1 MPEKVLADMSDSEVR
16 ALVAA
21 LLEMR
26 PTDELVLRYRDGESD
41 ITIRGPVRNVLQR
54 LSVMVIDKKIPTTPN
69 TPRQLPLPLS
79 IKTAAPRKR
88 PSTLDRQP
96 VDPVST
102 ASPKASGE

>member
-26 PTDELVLRYRDGESD
+26 PNDELVLRYRDGESD
-41 ITIRGPVRNVLQR
+41 ITIRGPVRDVLQR
-54 LSVMVIDKKIPTTPN
+54 LSVMVIDKKIPTTPD

-79 IKTAAPRKR
+79 ITAAPQHKR
-88 PSTLDRQP
+88 PSALDRKP
-96 VDPVST
+96 SDKISVS
-102 ASPKASGE
+102 SQQASGE